1 MWHGEVYLKVA
12 GWEAGSFNSQTVII
26 KLRPRAE
33 QGNIKEGGDEEY
45 TSLESLINRFVQL
58 LAVEKWQ
65 SRHLDFGFG

>member
-45 TSLESLINRFVQL
+45 TSLESLINRFV
-58 LAVEKWQ
+58 
-65 SRHLDFGFG
+65 